1 MRYTPGGEVHLLW
14 EMYNLTADSL
24 GAFWYDAEIILRVQS
39 IERRGF
45 AARIVGGMLDA
56 VGTTAE
62 GDDQV
67 SVRYEVRET
76 LGDRDRVPGWV
87 AVDLEDAPNG
97 TYVLE
102 LVITD
107 RFSGQSAVRR
117 RVFTVSD
124 VP

>member
-1 MRYTPGGEVHLLW
+1 VHLLW
-14 EMYNLTADSL
+14 EMYNLTVDSL
-24 GAFWYDAEIILRVQS
+24 GAFWYDAEIILRVQTL
-39 IERRGF
+39 ERRGF

-87 AVDLEDAPNG
+87 AVDLEDAPLG
-97 TYVLE
+97 TYVME